1 MLSITGLP
9 AFVKEF
15 LQAKSPNWG
24 AASMGEGGAY
34 ASTPFLKEPCTFVLL
49 SAALCRPRPPQ
60 LQEFQESVRKEYPRA
75 DVSCHYEY
83 GAGVFIRASNT
94 VVDEEFAY
102 TVLGILQ
109 PIVRDEAFIQDLF
122 ALFEEEASGD
132 HNWELGWRPDI
143 RCASKWG
150 AALSINSAQG
160 PPKRGTTPGT
170 TPIPTPGT
178 ATPPGMGQSLWTMCP
193 MRSPRRKLKKP

>member
-1 MLSITGLP
+1 MVWRQGRRM
-9 AFVKEF
+9 AW
-15 LQAKSPNWG
+15 A
-24 AASMGEGGAY
+24 
-34 ASTPFLKEPCTFVLL
+34 
-49 SAALCRPRPPQ
+49 AALALLCALACSGCLALRPIQLPQ
-60 LQEFQESVRKEYPRA
+60 MQEFQESVRKEYPRA
-75 DVSCHYEY
+75 DVSCRYEY
-83 GAGVFIRASNT
+83 GAGVSIRASNT

-109 PIVRDEAFIQDLF
+109 PIVRDEAFIQDL
-122 ALFEEEASGD
+122 ARQGTTTGSWAGARTSS
-132 HNWELGWRPDI
+132 
-143 RCASKWG
+143 CASKWG

>member
-1 MLSITGLP
+1 MARRFWSRGRVRRMAWAAVMALLCALACSGCI
-9 AFVKEF
+9 AFRP
-15 LQAKSPNWG
+15 LQ
-24 AASMGEGGAY
+24 
-34 ASTPFLKEPCTFVLL
+34 L
-49 SAALCRPRPPQ
+49 PQ

-83 GAGVFIRASNT
+83 GAGVSIRASNT

-132 HNWELGWRPDI
+132 HNWELGRRPDI
-143 RCASKWG
+143 QLRIEVGGSSVYQFSARATKEGYNSGYDPDSYTWDGYATWYGTKFVDHVPHEITPEEIEKAI
-150 AALSINSAQG
+150 AAYS
-160 PPKRGTTPGT
+160 
-170 TPIPTPGT
+170 
-178 ATPPGMGQSLWTMCP
+178 
-193 MRSPRRKLKKP
+193 

>member
-1 MLSITGLP
+1 MARRFWSRGRVRRM
-9 AFVKEF
+9 A
-15 LQAKSPNWG
+15 G
-24 AASMGEGGAY
+24 AA
-34 ASTPFLKEPCTFVLL
+34 VL
-49 SAALCRPRPPQ
+49 ALLCALACSGCIAFRPLQLPQ

-83 GAGVFIRASNT
+83 GAGVSIRASNT

-109 PIVRDEAFIQDLF
+109 PIVRDEGFIQDLF

-132 HNWELGWRPDI
+132 HNWELGRRPDI
-143 RCASKWG
+143 QLRIEVGG